1 MKSILVLLGIAILA
15 TSVRGQDAEEPA
27 TAFTEEEP
35 AFGFWVSIVECKE
48 PNAKPIFSFNKV
60 MRCGCAVGTKYSGPC
75 YDLGQ
80 EVLGL
85 SKGDV
90 ERLAKEMQTKSPAP
104 TPVEQCQT
112 VPRSF
117 LDSGTGDSGANFDEL
132 YDAAMN
138 SACNQEELE
147 WRARDCRDSFIPG
160 MGAEGFTEVQDRS
173 VPYCTIECETLFL
186 NISTNCPRVYE
197 LLNLGQFS
205 DLCPALK
212 TVAIPARP
220 VGVAPAAVDSLPPVV
235 VPETQPVVPTPEVA
249 VPPVVDTVA
258 PSPEVTVVEPPVVV
272 AVAPEPPVVAAVAPE
287 PQASSAVSRLGV
299 VGLLALVLV

>member
-1 MKSILVLLGIAILA
+1 MVYISKKCIVLALCLVNLA
-15 TSVRGQDAEEPA
+15 VLARGQDEEEPA

-35 AFGFWVSIVECKE
+35 SFGFWVSIVECKD
-48 PNAKPIFSFNKV
+48 PNAKPVFSFNKV
-60 MRCGCAVGTKYSGPC
+60 MRCGCAVGTSYVGAC

-85 SKGDV
+85 GKSDV
-90 ERLAKEMQTKSPAP
+90 ERLAKEMQAQSPAP
-104 TPVEQCQT
+104 TPIEQCQT
-112 VPRSF
+112 IPQVF

-160 MGAEGFTEVQDRS
+160 KGAEGFSEVQDRS

-197 LLNLGQFS
+197 LLNLSQFA
-205 DLCPALK
+205 DLCPALR
-212 TVAIPARP
+212 TVQIAGAAPSVEAIPP
-220 VGVAPAAVDSLPPVV
+220 VLEGIPPTAEVSPVEVMLPTLAQAPQFV
-235 VPETQPVVPTPEVA
+235 PEVA
-249 VPPVVDTVA
+249 AMPQAPVM
-258 PSPEVTVVEPPVVV
+258 VE
-272 AVAPEPPVVAAVAPE
+272 AVAPE
-287 PQASSAVSRLGV
+287 PQPSSVLSGSIRAAITLAA
-299 VGLLALVLV
+299 LLLVF